1 MLHDKSVTNTSL
13 DYNLILFL
21 IQFDYKTNIKLNM
34 YNVNKNNRRKNYHIE
49 TINLQYWDKLYT
61 DYVCPLLLL
70 L

>member
-13 DYNLILFL
+13 DYNLIFFL
-21 IQFDYKTNIKLNM
+21 IQFDLTNIKLNM
-34 YNVNKNNRRKNYHIE
+34 YNVNKNNRKNNYHIE

-61 DYVCPLLLL
+61 GYVCPLLLL

>member
-13 DYNLILFL
+13 DYNLIFFL
-21 IQFDYKTNIKLNM
+21 IQKSNIKLNM
-34 YNVNKNNRRKNYHIE
+34 YNVNKNNRRKNDHIE

-61 DYVCPLLLL
+61 GYVCPLLLL